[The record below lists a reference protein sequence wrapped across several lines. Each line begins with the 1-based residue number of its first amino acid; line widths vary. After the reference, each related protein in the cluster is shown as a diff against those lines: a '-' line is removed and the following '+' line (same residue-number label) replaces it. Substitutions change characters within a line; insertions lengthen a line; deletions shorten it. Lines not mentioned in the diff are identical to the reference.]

1 MNHTYRLVWNEAAQ
15 RYVPAAESA
24 RSRGKSGGRK
34 AQRRLRTIVLV
45 ASVGGAYVGSALA
58 GPMQICTS
66 LERKVVVATGG
77 QICVWADAAT
87 LGCSIECEVPW
98 PHARS
103 RFEGTTG
110 SSQLDTSTWTPSL

>member
-66 LERKVVVATGG
+66 LERKVVVAPEAQFVFGRMLLLL
-77 QICVWADAAT
+77 AAPLNVKF
-87 LGCSIECEVPW
+87 LGHMLGRV
-98 PHARS
+98 S
-103 RFEGTTG
+103 RAP
-110 SSQLDTSTWTPSL
+110 LVHLN